1 MSRFLGRRDDGP
13 AQLGDDLTIKR
24 ATDRAEMM
32 STGELTTWVESIS
45 STVAVQVGS
54 YSIHHD
60 GDALYEARRPIE
72 ILHAL
77 LTVLISRP

>member
-13 AQLGDDLTIKR
+13 ITLGDARSVQR
-24 ATDRAEMM
+24 ATERAELM
-32 STGELTTWVESIS
+32 SSGELVTWVESIS

-54 YSIHHD
+54 YSAHHD
-60 GDALYEARRPIE
+60 ADSLYEARQQIE
-72 ILHAL
+72 VLHAL